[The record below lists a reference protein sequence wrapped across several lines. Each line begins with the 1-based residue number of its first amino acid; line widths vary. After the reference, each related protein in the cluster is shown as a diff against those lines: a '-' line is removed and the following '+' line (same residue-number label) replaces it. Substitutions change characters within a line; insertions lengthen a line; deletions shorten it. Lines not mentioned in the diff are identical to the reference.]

1 LLPQDIYGFSLII
14 AHFLMQSI
22 GWKTHKIKGLIFPDL
37 NSVAE
42 QLMLAIYPRK
52 HIN

>member
-22 GWKTHKIKGLIFPDL
+22 GWKIHKIKGLIFPDL
-37 NSVAE
+37 NSEAE
-42 QLMLAIYPRK
+42 LMLAIYPRK